1 VFPWYVVPVV
11 ALLPLH
17 PDWGM
22 VAFSGLI
29 ALSYLPLPAYR
40 VTGVWGLPGWVLW
53 VEYGGLAAVWAAV
66 TARALMRGRRRATS
80 GAGVGVDERE
90 DAHVQESEEVENE
103 KR

>member
-1 VFPWYVVPVV
+1 VVPVV

-17 PDWGM
+17 PDWG
-22 VAFSGLI
+22 VIVFSGLI

-40 VTGVWGLPGWVLW
+40 ATGVWALPGFILW
-53 VEYGGLAAVWAAV
+53 VEYGGLAVAWAA
-66 TARALMRGRRRATS
+66 AAAGALTRGGRRAGS